1 MSIYGTTAQDAYG
14 YEEAFPIVA
23 GSSGFDY
30 PAEFDYALPGYVING
45 WQNTTS
51 DEHAPDFHPHE
62 SYSFG
67 STSNLTTD
75 PTVGS
80 LPGMV
85 NRLPYGYGP
94 VDSNFVED
102 FTMTGAYISV
112 RRKAEASSGPVGFS
126 DYSSIL
132 ASALE
137 QANATP
143 YSVDRMNAEL
153 LQSV

>member
-1 MSIYGTTAQDAYG
+1 MYSTTAEDAYG
-14 YEEAFPIVA
+14 YEEPFPIVA
-23 GSSGFDY
+23 GSSGFAY
-30 PAEFDYALPGYVING
+30 PSDFNYALPGYVVEG
-45 WQNTTS
+45 WQNTTA
-51 DEHAPDFHPHE
+51 DEHFPDFWPQE

-67 STSNLTTD
+67 TTSNLVTD

-85 NRLPYGYGP
+85 NRLPYQYGP

-102 FTMTGAYISV
+102 FTLTGAYISI
-112 RRKAEASSGPVGFS
+112 RRRAEASSGPVGFN

-143 YSVDRMNAEL
+143 FSVDRINAEL
-153 LQSV
+153 ITTV

>member
-1 MSIYGTTAQDAYG
+1 MYTQTAQDAYG
-14 YEEAFPIVA
+14 WDFAFPITP
-23 GSSGFDY
+23 GTSGLDWSADFNHAY
-30 PAEFDYALPGYVING
+30 PGYVVHG

-51 DEHAPDFHPHE
+51 DERVPDYYPQE

-85 NRLPYGYGP
+85 NRLPYQYGP

-102 FTMTGAYISV
+102 FAMTGQYISV
-112 RRKAEASSGPVGFS
+112 RRRAEASSGPVGFS

-132 ASALE
+132 ASALV
-137 QANATP
+137 QANIAP
-143 YSVDRMNAEL
+143 LSNDRLNAEL
-153 LQSV
+153 LASV